1 MLINQFFVS
10 ANGSSGIV
18 SDTSDDGDDTDGNT
32 EDDPTVIEISK
43 ISSVTIVK
51 TATVS
56 DVNGDGLNG
65 VGDIIEYTIVVTN
78 TGNTRL
84 TSSTILD
91 SLTDGLGNIRSL
103 NSTVTYVS
111 TTATITTQAPKQN
124 LFTYSNRVDDA
135 DYEWN
140 ENGSPDGYVE
150 SEWGYPPGIE
160 YYFDTSS
167 GRSYSEVDHVFT
179 TNGLGTTR
187 SPYLYAGTDNRVH
200 TYSRIDNDSRT
211 SDYIYQD
218 VTLEANTVYTVSVY
232 AAAYSSDYVNSSN
245 NYDKIRFIYRPP
257 GGSDTFSSYQS
268 ITGWVQSN
276 NASANNNGWDR
287 YHYTFT
293 TGAAGNYR
301 VGFTPIYNG
310 NQGGRFW
317 GAQLEK
323 GSSPTRLIYTYNS
336 KTPSYNADVDTVTTT
351 IDNNEILEARSVD
364 TYVASY
370 TITQDDVDSKFL
382 SNTATFTGIDP
393 DGSTVVSKT
402 SDDGD
407 ESNGDNSPTIIT
419 LASTSTIEVIKTA
432 TVQDVNNSEVNDVGD
447 IITYTIV
454 VSNTG
459 YTTVNSLT
467 LDDTLTDYNSA
478 SLSYNYPIS
487 FLSATSGSTSVSLDV
502 AGVVSFTASYTITQ
516 SDVNSGGVSNT
527 ILILGSSSGLSNNV
541 TATSEIPTELTDAIP
556 GLELTKQ
563 FTTTDVNGNNKV
575 DLGDIIVYTITA
587 ENTGNVELSGLSFTD
602 TMTTYFGESLT
613 LSSGPSYSSSTDAS
627 TSSGTIAVGET
638 ETYEATFTITQQA
651 IDAGGVYN
659 TLSAVASSPTNSNN
673 VSDTS
678 DDGDDTD
685 GNTTDDITDT
695 AFDVNPK
702 IRVIKTAVVQD
713 ENGNTINDVGDIIV
727 YEILVSNVGDMKI
740 SALSLVDTITDSNG
754 NTLSLNEP
762 ISSLNSSSG
771 SSSSTL
777 LIRGSTTFTSSY
789 TITQSDLNA
798 GSVINNVVVT
808 GSSSTNSNNVT
819 NTSQVETILAT
830 VSPVIEI
837 TKIASITDNGD
848 GVNGVG
854 DIVDY
859 YVSIQN
865 KGNVPVENPTIED
878 ILTDGNGNSLSL
890 TVPLTYKS
898 TTKTITTNLGVGAVD
913 FTSTANGKWERT
925 YPKSD
930 AGYDYAQYKRTGFY
944 RSLPNSS
951 AVAGLIEFN
960 DGRTVQ
966 AGYSYVGAYDGH
978 SYMRN
983 NSSSTWTNQRDVAIS
998 IGGYLANITTPG
1010 EREYL
1015 NSVLPNSW
1023 YWVGLYQDNTD
1034 PDYSEP
1040 AGGWKWLDGKKEE
1053 KLEVIFG

>member
-1 MLINQFFVS
+1 MDGVYQENNTDYQADQQRGGWKALDGSYVPMPGESTVLSPGAKVEYEFEYTIAQDDVDDGMLINQFFVS

-150 SEWGYPPGIE
+150 NEWGYPPGIE

-232 AAAYSSDYVNSSN
+232 AAAYSSSYVNSSN

-268 ITGWVQSN
+268 ITGWVQNN

-447 IITYTIV
+447 ILTYTIV
-454 VSNTG
+454 V
-459 YTTVNSLT
+459 
-467 LDDTLTDYNSA
+467 
-478 SLSYNYPIS
+478 
-487 FLSATSGSTSVSLDV
+487 
-502 AGVVSFTASYTITQ
+502 
-516 SDVNSGGVSNT
+516 
-527 ILILGSSSGLSNNV
+527 
-541 TATSEIPTELTDAIP
+541 
-556 GLELTKQ
+556 
-563 FTTTDVNGNNKV
+563 
-575 DLGDIIVYTITA
+575 
-587 ENTGNVELSGLSFTD
+587 
-602 TMTTYFGESLT
+602 
-613 LSSGPSYSSSTDAS
+613 
-627 TSSGTIAVGET
+627 
-638 ETYEATFTITQQA
+638 
-651 IDAGGVYN
+651 
-659 TLSAVASSPTNSNN
+659 
-673 VSDTS
+673 
-678 DDGDDTD
+678 
-685 GNTTDDITDT
+685 
-695 AFDVNPK
+695 
-702 IRVIKTAVVQD
+702 
-713 ENGNTINDVGDIIV
+713 
-727 YEILVSNVGDMKI
+727 
-740 SALSLVDTITDSNG
+740 
-754 NTLSLNEP
+754 
-762 ISSLNSSSG
+762 
-771 SSSSTL
+771 
-777 LIRGSTTFTSSY
+777 
-789 TITQSDLNA
+789 
-798 GSVINNVVVT
+798 
-808 GSSSTNSNNVT
+808 
-819 NTSQVETILAT
+819 
-830 VSPVIEI
+830 
-837 TKIASITDNGD
+837 
-848 GVNGVG
+848 
-854 DIVDY
+854 
-859 YVSIQN
+859 
-865 KGNVPVENPTIED
+865 
-878 ILTDGNGNSLSL
+878 
-890 TVPLTYKS
+890 
-898 TTKTITTNLGVGAVD
+898 
-913 FTSTANGKWERT
+913 
-925 YPKSD
+925 
-930 AGYDYAQYKRTGFY
+930 
-944 RSLPNSS
+944 
-951 AVAGLIEFN
+951 
-960 DGRTVQ
+960 
-966 AGYSYVGAYDGH
+966 
-978 SYMRN
+978 
-983 NSSSTWTNQRDVAIS
+983 
-998 IGGYLANITTPG
+998 
-1010 EREYL
+1010 
-1015 NSVLPNSW
+1015 
-1023 YWVGLYQDNTD
+1023 
-1034 PDYSEP
+1034 
-1040 AGGWKWLDGKKEE
+1040 
-1053 KLEVIFG
+1053 